1 MRYFNIILLCVMLVM
16 TMLSCDT
23 SFPNTQSTWVVSKI
37 EYQREFMSTYFLIT
51 TDNTNLNVG
60 STWMMDR
67 IDKFEVGDTVV
78 FSKK

>member
-60 STWMMDR
+60 STWMMDS

>member
-1 MRYFNIILLCVMLVM
+1 MLVM

-60 STWMMDR
+60 STWMMDS
-67 IDKFEVGDTVV
+67 IDKFEVGD
-78 FSKK
+78 SKK

>member
-1 MRYFNIILLCVMLVM
+1 MLVM

-60 STWMMDR
+60 STWMMDS